1 MYDEV
6 NTGIRSV
13 DQSHL
18 IFFES
23 VTWEIVDFGASFGFS
38 HPPGGDDYK
47 NRFIFNLYNRL
58 FNIYAVNHRE
68 TVKYTKR
75 SP

>member
-1 MYDEV
+1 MTTGVADRRYLQPMYDEV

-47 NRFIFNLYNRL
+47 NRFILINRHFML
-58 FNIYAVNHRE
+58 
-68 TVKYTKR
+68 
-75 SP
+75 

>member
-23 VTWEIVDFGASFGFS
+23 VTWEIVDFGASVGFS

-47 NRFIFNLYNRL
+47 NRL
-58 FNIYAVNHRE
+58 
-68 TVKYTKR
+68 
-75 SP
+75 S